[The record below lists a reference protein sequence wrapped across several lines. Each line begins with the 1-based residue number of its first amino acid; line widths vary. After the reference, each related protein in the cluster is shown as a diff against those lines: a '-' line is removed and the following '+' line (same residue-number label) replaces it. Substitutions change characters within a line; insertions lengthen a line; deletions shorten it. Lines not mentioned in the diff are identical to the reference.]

1 MKEKCPLRDL
11 NFDLLQKLWPE
22 GASGRG
28 GISNFFRKGNAP
40 EIFLLNVHFRLDAAL
55 KPYGFVKI
63 LGKGVFPGSLIKSL
77 KNKSFGILGSCIK

>member
-1 MKEKCPLRDL
+1 MRDL

-28 GISNFFRKGNAP
+28 GHQNFDISNFFRKGNVP

-77 KNKSFGILGSCIK
+77 KNKSFEF